1 MVRTCSVLI
10 VDDNTMV
17 RKAICDLF
25 KRDAD
30 FVVCGEAANGREAVE
45 KARLLH
51 PALIVTDFSMPVM
64 NGLEATRALKKLLPM
79 VPVIL
84 YSIHVDARLAQLMLA
99 AGASAAICKKDA
111 ARVLIKTA
119 RTLLSRLAA

>member
-1 MVRTCSVLI
+1 VHTCSVLI
-10 VDDNTMV
+10 VDDNPLV

-25 KRDAD
+25 NRDSG
-30 FVVCGEAANGREAVE
+30 FVVCGEAENGSEALE
-45 KARLLH
+45 KAQSLH

-64 NGLEATRALKKLLPM
+64 NGLDATRALKKLLPM

-84 YSIHVDARLAQLMLA
+84 YSIHVDASLSKLMLA

-111 ARVLIKTA
+111 ARVLLNTA
-119 RTLLSRLAA
+119 RSLLSHIAA